1 MDQLNNASIDK
12 DSKEKRR
19 KEIFDWI
26 KTIAIAL
33 IVGILLRLIVF
44 EVVIVEQSSMSPT
57 ILEGQRL
64 FLSKLSYTF
73 SEPQRGDIIV
83 LKAND
88 QQNYKKRVIALEG
101 ETIQIKD
108 SRVYI
113 NGELLQEDYI
123 DSSLVYPDF
132 SAVRVPEGCVFV
144 MGDNRPSS
152 IDSRSSSL
160 GFVSYDD
167 IIGRVL
173 FRLSPFTLFSR

>member
-88 QQNYKKRVIALEG
+88 QQNYIKRVIALEG

-113 NGELLQEDYI
+113 NGELC
-123 DSSLVYPDF
+123 
-132 SAVRVPEGCVFV
+132 RK
-144 MGDNRPSS
+144 
-152 IDSRSSSL
+152 
-160 GFVSYDD
+160 
-167 IIGRVL
+167 II
-173 FRLSPFTLFSR
+173 